1 MRIDIIR
8 QRYALRA
15 MQLDLH
21 LRRSPLDSWLGL
33 VLRVGAMSG
42 CGLGLVLAC
51 VLLLWL
57 ATATD
62 FDGLSWLIGTFLCST
77 ALPMVSLPLFAIFF
91 LRFTGRQL
99 TIHEGQVILRKR
111 ALDGTIREVIARADL
126 ASVRASIRRGHYEK
140 WGRKGLVLH
149 MGIGPVPLA
158 IGTIDPERAQSCGWV
173 VAEGPELEVAP
184 RELDALLFALG
195 AV

>member
-1 MRIDIIR
+1 
-8 QRYALRA
+8 
-15 MQLDLH
+15 MQLDIH

-33 VLRVGAMSG
+33 VLRIGAMTG

-51 VLLLWL
+51 MLLIWFAS
-57 ATATD
+57 ATQ
-62 FDGLSWLIGTFLCST
+62 FDGASWLIGTFLCST

-99 TIHEGQVILRKR
+99 TIQDGTVILRKR
-111 ALDGTIREVIARADL
+111 ALDGTIREVIARADIV
-126 ASVRASIRRGHYEK
+126 SVRASIRRGHYEK

-149 MGIGPVPLA
+149 MGVGPVPIA
-158 IGTIDPERAQSCGWV
+158 IGTIDPERARTCGWV
-173 VAEGPELEVAP
+173 VAEAPELEIDP
-184 RELDALLFALG
+184 REFDALLFTLG